1 MGKAYLI
8 GWFVCCFAFL
18 NAQNNNIEKDIP
30 KYIIALNHIQNDTI
44 NKNKKIMASNMIVD
58 LNRAFFRT
66 ELLKNNLFPKSEID
80 SLTIK
85 FSWFDEFRSSEL
97 SKAFAPFNKQRSK
110 NIVFFSLIEKNTLRA
125 DLFLNND
132 SKSTDFNRVVGTQN
146 DKAYA
151 YLFVFENE
159 DIKAQFRFEVHYEP
173 F

>member
-1 MGKAYLI
+1 MKKACLI
-8 GWFVCCFAFL
+8 GLFVYCFVFL

-30 KYIIALNHIQNDTI
+30 KYIMALNHIQNDTI
-44 NKNKKIMASNMIVD
+44 NKNKKITASNMVVD

-66 ELLKNNLFPKSEID
+66 ELLENNLLPKSEID

-97 SKAFAPFNKQRSK
+97 SKAFAPFNKQRSE

-125 DLFLNND
+125 DLFWNND
-132 SKSTDFNRVVGTQN
+132 SKSTDFNKVVGTQN

-159 DIKAQFRFEVHYEP
+159 NIKTQFRFEVHYEP